1 MDRRYYS
8 KRHFERLSNG
18 GPVSAETAAWEK
30 RRAEAGAQANR
41 EMLEHFTP
49 ITESN
54 MGEAMKWWEA
64 RFAELTK

>member
-18 GPVSAETAAWEK
+18 GPVSAETEAWWK
-30 RRAEAGAQANR
+30 RRTEAGAQASR
-41 EMLEHFTP
+41 EMTERFSP

-54 MGEAMKWWEA
+54 AGEAMKWWEA
-64 RFAELTK
+64 RFAELMQ